1 MNRNKNSKELA
12 EYLRVST
19 RYLMHHRR
27 RKEYVDIPCEKRLV
41 DGRIKVMFNIEEVM
55 QWISTKFN

>member
-1 MNRNKNSKELA
+1 
-12 EYLRVST
+12 
-19 RYLMHHRR
+19 MHHRR
-27 RKEYVDIPCEKRLV
+27 RKEYADMPSEKRLV